1 MLLYFHYSYSLFIK
15 FFNQI
20 HQLVFISINLHL
32 ISSGYYVAHVRQR
45 QNISILMIVIKK
57 VMGVSISFIL
67 ISYCWR
73 NSLKANQF
81 VIFLLKS
88 TQKFIYVHTQNLWA
102 NQNPLNPRTMVRH
115 FLWNW
120 TFSFNSK
127 TSQNA
132 ESLKHHNNFLLELP
146 TKYIVAHIFY
156 IYIKFWQYEES

>member
-1 MLLYFHYSYSLFIK
+1 LLLYFHYSYSLFIK

-81 VIFLLKS
+81 CHIFAK
-88 TQKFIYVHTQNLWA
+88 IYSKIYLCTH
-102 NQNPLNPRTMVRH
+102 
-115 FLWNW
+115 
-120 TFSFNSK
+120 K
-127 TSQNA
+127 TSGQ
-132 ESLKHHNNFLLELP
+132 
-146 TKYIVAHIFY
+146 TKIHWTLGLWWDIFY
-156 IYIKFWQYEES
+156 EIGHFHLILKLVKMQKVWNITTIFYWNYQQNT